1 MHTHADFSRRKVS
14 ILSDLEHFFF
24 YGRRKTWLL
33 LWSQG
38 SFICITKKVVRWIS
52 DQNHIWWTW
61 KIKLSRGTN
70 DRRSWRGVRLKNNT
84 FMFSFYWCNTALWY
98 FNHGI
103 QLTKEDF
110 RMPGLYLVRLSAKDR
125 IKCCSW
131 RKININVGKIRRT
144 VPAIAALSTVA
155 HFCEIPGLEQVFF
168 VKTTQP
174 TFPCSKTITET
185 TEQYVKFIQ
194 S

>member
-1 MHTHADFSRRKVS
+1 MEVGKLGYYFDPKDP
-14 ILSDLEHFFF
+14 LSV
-24 YGRRKTWLL
+24 
-33 LWSQG
+33 
-38 SFICITKKVVRWIS
+38 ITKKVVRWIS

-103 QLTKEDF
+103 QLTQEDF

-174 TFPCSKTITET
+174 TADISLFKDNNGNNRAICEIYSKLTIKTPERH
-185 TEQYVKFIQ
+185 
-194 S
+194 